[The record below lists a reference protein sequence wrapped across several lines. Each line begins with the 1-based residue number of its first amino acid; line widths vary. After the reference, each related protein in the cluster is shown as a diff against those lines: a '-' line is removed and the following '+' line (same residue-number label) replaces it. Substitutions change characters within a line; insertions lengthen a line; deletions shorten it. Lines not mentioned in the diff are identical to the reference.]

1 MHSSFSLQH
10 LRRPGN
16 LARSLAFV
24 ALVFTAAV
32 QAQEAGHWHELDD
45 TYVECLLCK
54 HSADA
59 QLTDIAGCAGPTWLA
74 TFADD
79 VIVTA
84 PITGVVSPFN
94 ARGPPAHS

>member
-1 MHSSFSLQH
+1 MKHSFSLQD

-16 LARSLAFV
+16 LARALAFV
-24 ALVFTAAV
+24 ALVFTGAV

-45 TYVECLLCK
+45 TYIECLLCK

-59 QLTDIAGCAGPTWLA
+59 QLPGILACGNPAWLLAAAGEFPTSSAIAGA
-74 TFADD
+74 
-79 VIVTA
+79 I
-84 PITGVVSPFN
+84 SPFH

>member
-16 LARSLAFV
+16 LARALAFV

-59 QLTDIAGCAGPTWLA
+59 QLPDILAFAGPAWLA
-74 TFADD
+74 AAAGELPTSPA
-79 VIVTA
+79 IA
-84 PITGVVSPFN
+84 GVVSPFH